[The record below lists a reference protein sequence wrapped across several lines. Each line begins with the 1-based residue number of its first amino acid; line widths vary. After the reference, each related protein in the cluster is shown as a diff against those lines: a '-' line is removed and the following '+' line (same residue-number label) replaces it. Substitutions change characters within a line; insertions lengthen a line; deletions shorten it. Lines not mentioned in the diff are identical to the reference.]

1 MSDHSN
7 PAAFPSVC
15 LDDPGHPASVSG
27 MGLRD
32 WFAGQAIVAMLGSA
46 PSEAVQ
52 DICSG
57 VRGGRPMAFGAYAI
71 ADAMLI
77 ARQKVSS

>member
-32 WFAGQAIVAMLGSA
+32 WFAGQALAGLLA
-46 PSEAVQ
+46 
-52 DICSG
+52 SG
-57 VRGGRPMAFGAYAI
+57 KWDNCGVGFETYIADHATSI
-71 ADAMLI
+71 ADAMLA
-77 ARQKVSS
+77 ARLEKAS